1 MKNLLSVKQ
10 KEMLDFAKKYSQ
22 SWHSVGGSS
31 IRTARSLAKM
41 SKIQLIEYPIKNGY
55 KPHPQFKIVS
65 IALFFLLS
73 FTAQAQHSKDKVQT
87 FTANAVILSHNQDT
101 QTETDT
107 AATFHINLSKWDIQE
122 SRADGTLFYTYE
134 TPEGCPM
141 EAQVEKGK
149 IVSVTIFEDLET
161 DKAIT
166 FKKRNNAK
174 R

>member
-1 MKNLLSVKQ
+1 MKIYNNFTDKYGNQ
-10 KEMLDFAKKYSQ
+10 YGFNAFLDFAKFWFNISRKQAKIYFPDNFDKLQNCATKSKEA
-22 SWHSVGGSS
+22 
-31 IRTARSLAKM
+31 RTPVKTAIFA
-41 SKIQLIEYPIKNGY
+41 I
-55 KPHPQFKIVS
+55 
-65 IALFFLLS
+65 LFFCS
-73 FTAQAQHSKDKVQT
+73 ITANAQAKDRVQT

-149 IVSVTIFEDLET
+149 IVSVTIFEDFQS
-161 DKAIT
+161 DNAIT

-174 R
+174 K